1 MSAYKNLEIY
11 QTAFNLAIKVYRLN
25 VTLSA
30 NELQNQGNKL
40 RWSSLK
46 IKDMIAEAHTGVKEK
61 GILLKDL
68 TVAVFHCDEV
78 ISLLKKIGQN
88 NPNNK
93 QMADL
98 AKSYKSL
105 KRKMEGHIFKIR
117 EENTDSLLQFPESKI
132 NELA

>member
-30 NELQNQGNKL
+30 KELQNQGNKL

-61 GILLKDL
+61 GMLLKDL
-68 TVAVFHCDEV
+68 TGAMIHCDEV
-78 ISLLKKIGQN
+78 ITLLKKIGLN
-88 NPNNK
+88 GPKNK

-98 AKSYKSL
+98 AKNYKSL
-105 KRKMEGHIFKIR
+105 KRKMESHIRKIR
-117 EENTDSLLQFPESKI
+117 EENTESLLQFPESKM

>member
-30 NELQNQGNKL
+30 KDLQHQGNKL

-46 IKDMIAEAHTGVKEK
+46 IKDMIAEAHAGIKEK
-61 GILLKDL
+61 GMLLKDL
-68 TVAVFHCDEV
+68 TIAMSHCDEV

-93 QMADL
+93 HLSDL
-98 AKSYKSL
+98 VKSYKSL
-105 KRKMEGHIFKIR
+105 KRKMEGHIFRIR
-117 EENTDSLLQFPESKI
+117 EEKSEFLLQFPENRI
-132 NELA
+132 NELI

>member
-30 NELQNQGNKL
+30 KELQNQGNKL

-46 IKDMIAEAHTGVKEK
+46 IKDMISEAHTGIKEK

-68 TVAVFHCDEV
+68 TVAMFHCDEV

-105 KRKMEGHIFKIR
+105 KRKMEGHICKIR
-117 EENTDSLLQFPESKI
+117 EENNESLLQFPESKI